1 MLLYICCACVRAYI
15 HVKMYGYAY
24 AYMSGMEWIH
34 IAIMKFGRYQF
45 SYLIIPHTLA
55 NQPLDTDFST
65 HVPHLGQW
73 GSLQVKARPAL
84 IKPAEI
90 KPDFVYI

>member
-1 MLLYICCACVRAYI
+1 MYG
-15 HVKMYGYAY
+15 YGYAY
-24 AYMSGMEWIH
+24 ACVSGMEWIKF
-34 IAIMKFGRYQF
+34 ASMKFGRYQF

-65 HVPHLGQW
+65 HVPQLGQW

-90 KPDFVYI
+90 KPEFVKTPLPGQHRNCHTLE